1 MKTQASVPVKEK
13 KKRMKPLRFIQKYGR
28 LLMGGTIIAV
38 VLFCAIFAPMLATH
52 DPYQQNMQNAKALPS
67 AEHIMGTDYFGRDIW
82 SRLVIGS
89 QNTLLVTFVTQV
101 VVTVLQAVLQVQ
113 SNLISRRTILEQK

>member
-1 MKTQASVPVKEK
+1 MKTNETAVVKTK
-13 KKRMKPLRFIQKYGR
+13 KKRMKPLHFIQKYGR

-38 VLFCAIFAPMLATH
+38 VLFCAIFANALATH
-52 DPYQQNMQNAKALPS
+52 DPYKQDMQNAKALPS

-89 QNTLLVTFVTQV
+89 QNTLLVTFITQV
-101 VVTVLQAVLQVQ
+101 VVTVIGTVT
-113 SNLISRRTILEQK
+113 S